1 MNAMSVRRAV
11 YQSVIAMDLVWFD
24 LHLGAGE
31 QRAVADSPDGP
42 IGAGGLMAKFSRFV
56 LYICFSFI
64 LSQLFLVKQIMLE
77 WPLH

>member
-11 YQSVIAMDLVWFD
+11 YQSVIAKDLVWFD
-24 LHLGAGE
+24 LHLGAGK

-56 LYICFSFI
+56 LYICF
-64 LSQLFLVKQIMLE
+64 
-77 WPLH
+77 